1 MPKPRRPFRSSD
13 KGRSRIGDIT
23 RQISLDGAIS
33 EERRLN
39 RSRRGTIFLGFA
51 AVAVAGAFAA
61 ALFGI
66 PVRTYLGQD
75 ETMAE
80 RNDQLAKLQAV
91 NADLEA
97 EVTRLRTDDG
107 IREAAREELGYVEE
121 GEQRASIVD
130 TNVVPTEL
138 PIGWPYDLVSSIVA
152 LKTVAPA
159 AVVATTPGVP
169 ATTPATAPATAP
181 ANTATTA
188 PTPGP

>member
-1 MPKPRRPFRSSD
+1 VPKPRRPFRSSD

-23 RQISLDGAIS
+23 RQISIDGAIS

-39 RSRRGTIFLGFA
+39 RSRRGTIFLALA

-75 ETMAE
+75 ETMAQ
-80 RNDQLAKLQAV
+80 RNDQLTKLQAV

-97 EVTRLRTDDG
+97 EVARLRTDDG
-107 IREAAREELGYVEE
+107 VREAAREELGYVKD

-130 TNVVPTEL
+130 TNAVPTVL

-152 LKTVAPA
+152 LKTATPA
-159 AVVATTPGVP
+159 AVAPP
-169 ATTPATAPATAP
+169 APSVAPATAP
-181 ANTATTA
+181 IPEPAPATTA
-188 PTPGP
+188 APAG

>member
-1 MPKPRRPFRSSD
+1 VPKPRRPFRSSD

-39 RSRRGTIFLGFA
+39 RSRRGTIFLALA

-80 RNDQLAKLQAV
+80 RNDQLTKLQAV

-97 EVTRLRTDDG
+97 EVARLRTDDG

-130 TNVVPTEL
+130 TNVVPTVL
-138 PIGWPYDLVSSIVA
+138 PVGWPYDLVSSIVT
-152 LKTVAPA
+152 LKTATSAAVAP
-159 AVVATTPGVP
+159 P
-169 ATTPATAPATAP
+169 APSIAPATAP
-181 ANTATTA
+181 IPEPAPATTA
-188 PTPGP
+188 APAG